1 MVCGLVFHQSVQHTG
16 GAGKRSS
23 PQQEDLV
30 SAAKTSFYVPADI
43 CGNGQVFHCVEH
55 ARLIQGDP

>member
-1 MVCGLVFHQSVQHTG
+1 MVSSLVFNQSVQHTG
-16 GAGKRSS
+16 GVGTRPS

-55 ARLIQGDP
+55 AGFIQRDP